1 MAKYKITHSNS
12 YQKDIKKLDKE
23 TIALVENIIDRLANG
38 EVLEPKYQDHALKS
52 SPCHSDALAEESQKS
67 DCHTKIPSCHSE
79 PALAGEESN
88 QNRDVSA
95 SPQHDKEKMQHNKT
109 NLHYPK
115 NSPYH
120 SKNPLCHS
128 SPPFCHSKPSS
139 CHSERSEES
148 NRDISL
154 VSQAQYDKPSYHIK
168 PLDKVSQEN
177 TIILTQNQIAF
188 SKYPA
193 FIYMVSNK
201 NNTTLYIGVTSN
213 LQKRI
218 YEHKN
223 HLAKGF
229 SDKYNCEKLVYFES
243 FDNINQAIER
253 EKYLKGKKRAFKE
266 NLINAINPKWLDLY
280 DYLFC
285 HSEALAEESHIV
297 DSNKDISLTLNR
309 TNSGVCHSA
318 TSPCH
323 SEPALAGEESNPS
336 CHTKPLGE
344 VSYKS
349 NRDISHF
356 SNAQYDKMTSTRH
369 SEALAEESQKSD
381 CHSKTPSCHSE
392 RSEESNRD
400 ISLVSQAQYDN
411 KGRK

>member
-1 MAKYKITHSNS
+1 MTIQEILTPHQAITHAILFGSRARGTFKPTSDVDITLKGDIDIRLIAKIKAEFEDSNLPFFV
-12 YQKDIKKLDKE
+12 DIVDYAKAD
-23 TIALVENIIDRLANG
+23 N
-38 EVLEPKYQDHALKS
+38 ALKS
-52 SPCHSDALAEESQKS
+52 EIDAQGVLLYVKDIS
-67 DCHTKIPSCHSE
+67 HF
-79 PALAGEESN
+79 SN
-88 QNRDVSA
+88 TRAIRKDFTLISKD
-95 SPQHDKEKMQHNKT
+95 DK
-109 NLHYPK
+109 
-115 NSPYH
+115 
-120 SKNPLCHS
+120 S
-128 SPPFCHSKPSS
+128 SP

-154 VSQAQYDKPSYHIK
+154 VSQAQYDKASLTCHSD
-168 PLDKVSQEN
+168 LECNEREESQY
-177 TIILTQNQIAF
+177 IPIALTQNQIAF

-223 HLAKGF
+223 HLTKGF

-253 EKYLKGKKRAFKE
+253 EKYLKGKKREFKE
-266 NLINAINPKWLDLY
+266 NLIHSINPKWLDLY
-280 DYLFC
+280 DYLFRDT
-285 HSEALAEESHIV
+285 SALLQY
-297 DSNKDISLTLNR
+297 DNT
-309 TNSGVCHSA
+309 
-318 TSPCH
+318 PCH

-336 CHTKPLGE
+336 CDTKPLGE